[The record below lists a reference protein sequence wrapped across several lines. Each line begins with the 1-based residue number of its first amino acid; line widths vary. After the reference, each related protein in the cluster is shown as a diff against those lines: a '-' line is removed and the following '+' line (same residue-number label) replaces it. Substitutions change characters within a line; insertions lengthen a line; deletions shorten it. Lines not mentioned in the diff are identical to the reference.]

1 MFFKSIWFT
10 IVQIFHFL
18 IDLLPDLSII
28 GNGVLKA
35 LLLLYC
41 LFLPSI
47 LSVFASYVLGLC
59 C

>member
-41 LFLPSI
+41 LFLPSV
-47 LSVFASYVLGLC
+47 LSVSASYVLGLC